1 MILGELHSG
10 VKENNCTC
18 KVKLLL
24 PINDH
29 YTIKKKKK
37 KEMPSP
43 VFGNFMLL

>member
-10 VKENNCTC
+10 VKENKCTC

-37 KEMPSP
+37 EMPSP
-43 VFGNFMLL
+43 VCGNFMLL